1 MRDPV
6 TSLTAGVK
14 LSPCLNDRFRAAPII
29 GGVLALA
36 ASVGYLWTVHGLDM
50 FFVVSGAFSIVTSL
64 PLVYLALRSYR
75 DGRELHRVQLEVA
88 RLVSEMRVLQHEI
101 HTDQREAR
109 TDL

>member
-1 MRDPV
+1 
-6 TSLTAGVK
+6 
-14 LSPCLNDRFRAAPII
+14 
-29 GGVLALA
+29 
-36 ASVGYLWTVHGLDM
+36 M

-109 TDL
+109 TDLVHTKETVERVAEATARRRRLPRVRVEVSR